1 MLPGSIPQRQIMFKK
16 RYTAP
21 QLLGVFFLSLG
32 VFSGGTYYLMKNW
45 IGDPG
50 ALFQIV
56 RTMHLIQ
63 RHYVG
68 ETDRKKIYDGALKG
82 MVGVL
87 NDPYSSYLDNQDFEA
102 LSTMT
107 EGHFGGVGMVMG
119 LRKDNQFVV
128 VSPIEDTPAY
138 KAGIKAG
145 DILLKIDG
153 EDLSGQSLNEVVKKI
168 RGQDGSQVTLTLKR
182 GSEEAKDITVTRSD
196 IKLKSVYGRMD
207 GDGIGYI
214 RVTNFNEDTDKDFGE
229 KLQQLRDQGMK
240 ALVLDLR
247 DNPGGLL
254 ESGVGVARYLVPKGP
269 IVSVTD
275 KDGNTQTESSS
286 LEKVDFPLAVLV
298 NHGTAS
304 AAEIVSGAIQ
314 DTGSGKLFGV
324 KTYGKGVV
332 QNIFLLSNQ
341 TAVKLTVAR
350 YYTPSGK
357 SIDKVGITPDEVVEA
372 AGEEG
377 ANQLQAAENYLRQQL
392 QQ

>member
-1 MLPGSIPQRQIMFKK
+1 MFKK
-16 RYTAP
+16 KYTAP
-21 QLLGVFFLSLG
+21 QMLGVFFLSLG
-32 VFSGGTYYLMKNW
+32 VFSGGTYYLIKDW
-45 IGDPG
+45 IGDPD

-68 ETDRKKIYDGALKG
+68 ETDRKAIYDGALKG
-82 MVGVL
+82 MVKVL
-87 NDPYSSYLDNQDFEA
+87 NDPYSSYLDNQDFAA

-119 LRKDNQFVV
+119 QQKDGRFVV
-128 VSPIEDTPAY
+128 VSPIEDTPAFQ
-138 KAGIKAG
+138 AGIRAG

-153 EDLSGQSLNEVVKKI
+153 NDLSGQNLNQVVKQI
-168 RGQDGSQVTLTLKR
+168 RGEDGSQVTLTLQR
-182 GSEEAKDITVTRSD
+182 GDEAPRDITITRSD

-207 GDGIGYI
+207 EDHIGYI
-214 RVTNFNEDTDKDFGE
+214 RVTNFNEDTARDFGA
-229 KLQQLRDQGMK
+229 KLQKLKEQGME

-275 KDGNTQTESSS
+275 KDGNTQTESST
-286 LEKVDFPLAVLV
+286 LESVGFPLAVLV

-314 DTGSGKLFGV
+314 DTGSGRLFGR

-332 QNIFLLSNQ
+332 QNIFLLSNK

-350 YYTPSGK
+350 YYTPSGR
-357 SIDKVGITPDEVVEA
+357 SIDKVGITPDQVVEA
-372 AGEEG
+372 TDEEG
-377 ANQLQAAENYLRQQL
+377 TNQLQAAEAYLRSQL
-392 QQ
+392 QNN

>member
-1 MLPGSIPQRQIMFKK
+1 MFKK

-68 ETDRKKIYDGALKG
+68 ETDRKKIYDGSLKG

-350 YYTPSGK
+350 YYTPSGR

>member
-1 MLPGSIPQRQIMFKK
+1 MFKK

-269 IVSVTD
+269 IVSVND

-350 YYTPSGK
+350 YYTPSGR

>member
-1 MLPGSIPQRQIMFKK
+1 MFKK
-16 RYTAP
+16 RYTTP

-145 DILLKIDG
+145 DILLKING
-153 EDLSGQSLNEVVKKI
+153 EDLSGQSLDEVVKKI

-214 RVTNFNEDTDKDFGE
+214 RVTNFNEDTDKDFGA
-229 KLQQLRDQGMK
+229 KLQELRDQGMK

-275 KDGNTQTESSS
+275 KDENTQTESSS

-350 YYTPSGK
+350 YYTPSGR

-372 AGEEG
+372 TGEEG

>member
-1 MLPGSIPQRQIMFKK
+1 MFKK
-16 RYTAP
+16 KYTAP
-21 QLLGVFFLSLG
+21 QMLGVFFLSLG
-32 VFSGGTYYLMKNW
+32 VFSGGTYYLIKDW

-68 ETDRKKIYDGALKG
+68 ETDRKAIYDGALKG
-82 MVGVL
+82 MVKVL
-87 NDPYSSYLDNQDFEA
+87 NDPYSSYLDNQDFAA

-119 LRKDNQFVV
+119 QQKDGRFVV
-128 VSPIEDTPAY
+128 VSPIEDTPAFQ
-138 KAGIKAG
+138 AGIKAG

-153 EDLSGQSLNEVVKKI
+153 NDLSGQNLNQVVKQI
-168 RGQDGSQVTLTLKR
+168 RGEDGSQVTLTLQR
-182 GSEEAKDITVTRSD
+182 GNEEPKDITVTRSD

-207 GDGIGYI
+207 KEHIGYI
-214 RVTNFNEDTDKDFGE
+214 RVTNFNEDTARDFGA
-229 KLQQLRDQGMK
+229 KLQELKEQGME

-275 KDGNTQTESSS
+275 KDGNTQTESST
-286 LEKVDFPLAVLV
+286 LESVGFPLAVLV

-314 DTGSGKLFGV
+314 DTGSGRLFGG

-332 QNIFLLSNQ
+332 QNIFLLSNK

-350 YYTPSGK
+350 YYTPSGR
-357 SIDKVGITPDEVVEA
+357 SIDKVGITPDQVVEA
-372 AGEEG
+372 TDEEG
-377 ANQLQAAENYLRQQL
+377 TNQLEAAEAYLRSQL
-392 QQ
+392 QNN

>member
-1 MLPGSIPQRQIMFKK
+1 MFKK
-16 RYTAP
+16 KYTAP
-21 QLLGVFFLSLG
+21 QMLGVFFLSLG
-32 VFSGGTYYLMKNW
+32 VFSGGTYYLIKDW

-68 ETDRKKIYDGALKG
+68 ETDRKAIYDGALKG
-82 MVGVL
+82 MVKVL
-87 NDPYSSYLDNQDFEA
+87 NDPYSSYLDNQDFAA

-119 LRKDNQFVV
+119 QQKDGRFVV
-128 VSPIEDTPAY
+128 VSPIEDTPAFQ
-138 KAGIKAG
+138 AGIRAG

-153 EDLSGQSLNEVVKKI
+153 NDLSGQNLNQVVKQI
-168 RGQDGSQVTLTLKR
+168 RGEDGSQVALTLQR
-182 GSEEAKDITVTRSD
+182 GDEAPRDITITRSD

-207 GDGIGYI
+207 EDHIGYI
-214 RVTNFNEDTDKDFGE
+214 RVTNFNEDTARDFGA
-229 KLQQLRDQGMK
+229 KLQELKEQGME

-275 KDGNTQTESSS
+275 KDGNTQTESST
-286 LEKVDFPLAVLV
+286 LESVGFPLAVLV

-314 DTGSGKLFGV
+314 DTGSGRLFGG

-332 QNIFLLSNQ
+332 QNIFLLSNK

-350 YYTPSGK
+350 YYTPSGR
-357 SIDKVGITPDEVVEA
+357 SIDKVGITPDQVVEA
-372 AGEEG
+372 TDEEG
-377 ANQLQAAENYLRQQL
+377 TNQLQAAEAYLRSQL
-392 QQ
+392 QNN

>member
-1 MLPGSIPQRQIMFKK
+1 MFKK

-21 QLLGVFFLSLG
+21 QMLGVFFLSLG

-63 RHYVG
+63 EHYVG
-68 ETDRKKIYDGALKG
+68 ETDRKAIYDGALKG

-87 NDPYSSYLDNQDFEA
+87 NDPYSTYLDNQDFQA

-107 EGHFGGVGMVMG
+107 EGHFGGGGMVMG
-119 LRKDNQFVV
+119 QKKDSQFVV
-128 VSPIEDTPAY
+128 VAPIEDTPAY

-153 EDLSGQSLNEVVKKI
+153 EDLSGQTLNQVVKKI

-182 GSEEAKDITVTRSD
+182 GEEEPRDVTVTRSD
-196 IKLKSVYGRMD
+196 IKLKSVYSRMEEN
-207 GDGIGYI
+207 GIGYI
-214 RVTNFNEDTDKDFGE
+214 RVTNFNEDTGKDFGAS
-229 KLQQLRDQGMK
+229 LQDLRDKGMK

-254 ESGVGVARYLVPKGP
+254 ESGVEVARYLVPKGP

-314 DTGSGKLFGV
+314 DTGSGKIFGV

-332 QNIFLLSNQ
+332 QNIFLLSNK

-350 YYTPSGK
+350 YYTPSGR
-357 SIDKVGITPDEVVEA
+357 SIDKVGIEPDQVVEA
-372 AGEEG
+372 ANEEG
-377 ANQLQAAENYLRQQL
+377 SNQLQAAEAYLRQQL

>member
-1 MLPGSIPQRQIMFKK
+1 MFKK

-68 ETDRKKIYDGALKG
+68 ETDREKIYDGALKG

-87 NDPYSSYLDNQDFEA
+87 NDPYSTYLDNQDFQA

-119 LRKDNQFVV
+119 MRKDNQFVV

-153 EDLSGQSLNEVVKKI
+153 EDLSGQSLEEVVKKI

-229 KLQQLRDQGMK
+229 KLQELRDQGMK

-286 LEKVDFPLAVLV
+286 LEKVEFPLAVLV

-332 QNIFLLSNQ
+332 QNVFLLSNR

-350 YYTPSGK
+350 YYTPSGR
-357 SIDKVGITPDEVVEA
+357 SIDKVGITPDQVVEA
-372 AGEEG
+372 TGEDG

>member
-1 MLPGSIPQRQIMFKK
+1 MFKK

-229 KLQQLRDQGMK
+229 KLQQLRNQGMK

-350 YYTPSGK
+350 YYTPSGR

>member
-1 MLPGSIPQRQIMFKK
+1 MFKK

-56 RTMHLIQ
+56 RNMHLIQ

-128 VSPIEDTPAY
+128 GSPIEDTPAY

>member
-1 MLPGSIPQRQIMFKK
+1 MFKK
-16 RYTAP
+16 KYTAP
-21 QLLGVFFLSLG
+21 QMLGVFFLSLG
-32 VFSGGTYYLMKNW
+32 VFSGGTYYLIKDW

-68 ETDRKKIYDGALKG
+68 ETDRKAIYDGALKG
-82 MVGVL
+82 MVKVL
-87 NDPYSSYLDNQDFEA
+87 NDPYSSYLDNQDFAA

-119 LRKDNQFVV
+119 QQKDGRFVV
-128 VSPIEDTPAY
+128 VSPIEDTPAFQ
-138 KAGIKAG
+138 AGIKAG

-153 EDLSGQSLNEVVKKI
+153 NDLSGQNLNQVVKQI
-168 RGQDGSQVTLTLKR
+168 RGEDGSQVTLTLQR
-182 GSEEAKDITVTRSD
+182 GNEEPKDITVTRSD

-207 GDGIGYI
+207 EGHIGYI
-214 RVTNFNEDTDKDFGE
+214 RVTNFNEDTARDFGA
-229 KLQQLRDQGMK
+229 KLQELKEQGME

-275 KDGNTQTESSS
+275 KDGNTQTESST
-286 LEKVDFPLAVLV
+286 LESVGFPLAVLV

-314 DTGSGKLFGV
+314 DTGSGRLFGG

-332 QNIFLLSNQ
+332 QNIFLLSNK

-350 YYTPSGK
+350 YYTPSGR
-357 SIDKVGITPDEVVEA
+357 SIDKVGITPDQVVEA
-372 AGEEG
+372 TDEEG
-377 ANQLQAAENYLRQQL
+377 TNQLEAAEAYLRSQL
-392 QQ
+392 QNN

>member
-1 MLPGSIPQRQIMFKK
+1 MFKK

-254 ESGVGVARYLVPKGP
+254 ESGVGVVRYLVPKGP

-341 TAVKLTVAR
+341 TAVKLTVGR
-350 YYTPSGK
+350 YYTPSGR

>member
-1 MLPGSIPQRQIMFKK
+1 MFKK
-16 RYTAP
+16 KYTAP
-21 QLLGVFFLSLG
+21 QMLGVFFLSLG
-32 VFSGGTYYLMKNW
+32 VFSGGTYYLIKDW

-68 ETDRKKIYDGALKG
+68 ETDRKAIYDGALKG
-82 MVGVL
+82 MVKVL
-87 NDPYSSYLDNQDFEA
+87 NDPYSSYLDNQDFAA

-119 LRKDNQFVV
+119 QQKDGRFVV
-128 VSPIEDTPAY
+128 VSPIEDTPAFQ
-138 KAGIKAG
+138 AGIRAG

-153 EDLSGQSLNEVVKKI
+153 NDLSGQNLNQVVKQI
-168 RGQDGSQVTLTLKR
+168 RGEDGSQVTLTLQR
-182 GSEEAKDITVTRSD
+182 GDEALRDITITRSD

-207 GDGIGYI
+207 EDHIGYI
-214 RVTNFNEDTDKDFGE
+214 RVTNFNEDTARDFGA
-229 KLQQLRDQGMK
+229 KLQKLKEQGME

-275 KDGNTQTESSS
+275 KDGNTQTESST
-286 LEKVDFPLAVLV
+286 LESVGFPLAVLV

-314 DTGSGKLFGV
+314 DTGSGRLFGG

-332 QNIFLLSNQ
+332 QNIFLLSNK

-350 YYTPSGK
+350 YYTPSGR
-357 SIDKVGITPDEVVEA
+357 SIDKVGITPDQVVEA
-372 AGEEG
+372 TDEEG
-377 ANQLQAAENYLRQQL
+377 TNQLQAAEAYLRSQL
-392 QQ
+392 QNN

>member
-1 MLPGSIPQRQIMFKK
+1 MFKK

-68 ETDRKKIYDGALKG
+68 ETDREKIYDGALKG

-87 NDPYSSYLDNQDFEA
+87 NDPYSTYLDNQDFQA

-119 LRKDNQFVV
+119 MRKDNQFVV

-153 EDLSGQSLNEVVKKI
+153 EDLSGQSLEEVVKKI

-229 KLQQLRDQGMK
+229 KIQELRDQGMK

-286 LEKVDFPLAVLV
+286 LEKVEFPLAVLV

-332 QNIFLLSNQ
+332 QNVFLLSNR

-350 YYTPSGK
+350 YYTPSGR

-372 AGEEG
+372 AGEDG

>member
-1 MLPGSIPQRQIMFKK
+1 MFKK
-16 RYTAP
+16 RYTTP

-32 VFSGGTYYLMKNW
+32 VFSSGTYYLMKNW

-214 RVTNFNEDTDKDFGE
+214 RVTNFNEDTDKDFGA
-229 KLQQLRDQGMK
+229 KLQELRDQGMK

-350 YYTPSGK
+350 YYTPSGR

-372 AGEEG
+372 TGEEG
-377 ANQLQAAENYLRQQL
+377 ANQLQAAEIYLRQQL

>member
-1 MLPGSIPQRQIMFKK
+1 MFKK

-87 NDPYSSYLDNQDFEA
+87 NDPYSSYLDNQDFEV

-350 YYTPSGK
+350 YYTPSGR

>member
-1 MLPGSIPQRQIMFKK
+1 MFKK
-16 RYTAP
+16 KYTAP
-21 QLLGVFFLSLG
+21 QMLGVFFLSLG
-32 VFSGGTYYLMKNW
+32 VFSGGTYYLIKDW

-68 ETDRKKIYDGALKG
+68 ETDRKAIYDGALKG
-82 MVGVL
+82 MVKVL
-87 NDPYSSYLDNQDFEA
+87 NDPYSSYLDNQDFAA
-102 LSTMT
+102 LSTLT

-119 LRKDNQFVV
+119 QQKDGRFVV
-128 VSPIEDTPAY
+128 VSPIEDTPAFQ
-138 KAGIKAG
+138 AGIKAG

-153 EDLSGQSLNEVVKKI
+153 NDLSGQNLNQVVKQI
-168 RGQDGSQVTLTLKR
+168 RGEDGSQVTLTLQR
-182 GSEEAKDITVTRSD
+182 GNEEPKDITVTRSD

-207 GDGIGYI
+207 EGHIGYI
-214 RVTNFNEDTDKDFGE
+214 RVTNFNEDTAKDFGA
-229 KLQQLRDQGMK
+229 KLQELKDQGME

-275 KDGNTQTESSS
+275 KDGNTQTESST
-286 LEKVDFPLAVLV
+286 LESVGFPLAVLV

-314 DTGSGKLFGV
+314 DTGSGRLFGG

-332 QNIFLLSNQ
+332 QNIFLLSNK

-350 YYTPSGK
+350 YYTPSGR
-357 SIDKVGITPDEVVEA
+357 SIDKVGITPDQVVEA
-372 AGEEG
+372 TDEEG
-377 ANQLQAAENYLRQQL
+377 TNQLQAAEAYLRSQL
-392 QQ
+392 QNN

>member
-1 MLPGSIPQRQIMFKK
+1 MFKK
-16 RYTAP
+16 KYTAP
-21 QLLGVFFLSLG
+21 QMLGVFFLSLG
-32 VFSGGTYYLMKNW
+32 VFSGGTYYLIKDW

-68 ETDRKKIYDGALKG
+68 ETDRKAIYDGALKG
-82 MVGVL
+82 MVKVL
-87 NDPYSSYLDNQDFEA
+87 NDPYSSYLDNQDFAA

-119 LRKDNQFVV
+119 QQKDGRFVV
-128 VSPIEDTPAY
+128 VSPIEDTPAFQ
-138 KAGIKAG
+138 AGIRAG

-153 EDLSGQSLNEVVKKI
+153 NDLSGQNLNQVVKQI
-168 RGQDGSQVTLTLKR
+168 RGEDGSQVTLTLQR
-182 GSEEAKDITVTRSD
+182 GDEAPRDITITRSD

-207 GDGIGYI
+207 EDHIGYI
-214 RVTNFNEDTDKDFGE
+214 RVTNFNEDTARDFGV
-229 KLQQLRDQGMK
+229 KLQELKEQGME

-275 KDGNTQTESSS
+275 KDGNTQTESST
-286 LEKVDFPLAVLV
+286 LESVGFPLAVLV

-314 DTGSGKLFGV
+314 DTGSGRLFGG

-332 QNIFLLSNQ
+332 QNIFLLSNK

-350 YYTPSGK
+350 YYTPSGR
-357 SIDKVGITPDEVVEA
+357 SIDKVGITPDQVVEA
-372 AGEEG
+372 TDEEG
-377 ANQLQAAENYLRQQL
+377 TNQLQAAEAYLRSQL
-392 QQ
+392 QNN

>member
-1 MLPGSIPQRQIMFKK
+1 MFKK

-145 DILLKIDG
+145 YILLKIDG

-350 YYTPSGK
+350 YYTPSGR

>member
-1 MLPGSIPQRQIMFKK
+1 MFKK
-16 RYTAP
+16 RYTAS

-350 YYTPSGK
+350 YYTPSGR

>member
-1 MLPGSIPQRQIMFKK
+1 MFKK

-240 ALVLDLR
+240 ALALDLR

-350 YYTPSGK
+350 YYTPSGR

>member
-1 MLPGSIPQRQIMFKK
+1 MFKK

-56 RTMHLIQ
+56 RTMYLIQ

-107 EGHFGGVGMVMG
+107 EGYFGGVGMVMG

-229 KLQQLRDQGMK
+229 KLQQLRNQGMK

-350 YYTPSGK
+350 YYTPSGR

-392 QQ
+392 RQ

>member
-1 MLPGSIPQRQIMFKK
+1 MFKK
-16 RYTAP
+16 KYTAP
-21 QLLGVFFLSLG
+21 QMLGVFFLSLG
-32 VFSGGTYYLMKNW
+32 VFSGGTYYLIKDW

-68 ETDRKKIYDGALKG
+68 ETDRKDIYDGALKG
-82 MVGVL
+82 MVKVL
-87 NDPYSSYLDNQDFEA
+87 NDPYSSYLDNQDFAA

-119 LRKDNQFVV
+119 QQKDGRFVV
-128 VSPIEDTPAY
+128 VSPIEDTPAFQ
-138 KAGIKAG
+138 AGIKAG

-153 EDLSGQSLNEVVKKI
+153 NDLSGQNLNQVVKQI
-168 RGQDGSQVTLTLKR
+168 RGEDGSQVTLTLQR
-182 GSEEAKDITVTRSD
+182 GDEAPRDITITRSD

-207 GDGIGYI
+207 EGHIGYI
-214 RVTNFNEDTDKDFGE
+214 RVTNFNEDTARDFGA
-229 KLQQLRDQGMK
+229 KLQELKEQGME

-275 KDGNTQTESSS
+275 KDGNTQTESST
-286 LEKVDFPLAVLV
+286 LESVGFPLAVLV

-314 DTGSGKLFGV
+314 DTGSGRLFGG

-332 QNIFLLSNQ
+332 QNIFLLSNK

-350 YYTPSGK
+350 YYTPSGR
-357 SIDKVGITPDEVVEA
+357 SIDKVGITPDQVVEA
-372 AGEEG
+372 TDEEG
-377 ANQLQAAENYLRQQL
+377 TNQLQAAEAYLRSQL
-392 QQ
+392 QNN

>member
-1 MLPGSIPQRQIMFKK
+1 MFKK

-214 RVTNFNEDTDKDFGE
+214 RVTNFNEDTDKDFGA
-229 KLQQLRDQGMK
+229 KLQELRDQGMK

-350 YYTPSGK
+350 YYTPSGR

-372 AGEEG
+372 TGEEG

>member
-1 MLPGSIPQRQIMFKK
+1 MFKK
-16 RYTAP
+16 KYTAP
-21 QLLGVFFLSLG
+21 QMLGVFFLSLG
-32 VFSGGTYYLMKNW
+32 VFSGGTYYLIKDW

-68 ETDRKKIYDGALKG
+68 ETDRKAIYDGALKG
-82 MVGVL
+82 MVKVL
-87 NDPYSSYLDNQDFEA
+87 NDPYSSYLDNQDFAA

-119 LRKDNQFVV
+119 QQKDGRFVV
-128 VSPIEDTPAY
+128 VSPIEDTPAFQ
-138 KAGIKAG
+138 AGIKAG

-153 EDLSGQSLNEVVKKI
+153 NDLSGQNLNQVVKQI
-168 RGQDGSQVTLTLKR
+168 RGEDGSQVTLTLQR
-182 GSEEAKDITVTRSD
+182 GNEEPKDITVTRSD

-207 GDGIGYI
+207 EGHIGYI
-214 RVTNFNEDTDKDFGE
+214 RVTNFNEDTAKDFGA
-229 KLQQLRDQGMK
+229 KLQELKDQGME

-275 KDGNTQTESSS
+275 KDGNTQTESST
-286 LEKVDFPLAVLV
+286 LESVGFPLAVLV

-314 DTGSGKLFGV
+314 DTGSGRLFGG

-332 QNIFLLSNQ
+332 QNIFLLSNK

-350 YYTPSGK
+350 YYTPSGR
-357 SIDKVGITPDEVVEA
+357 SIDKVGITPDQVVEA
-372 AGEEG
+372 TDEEG
-377 ANQLQAAENYLRQQL
+377 TNQLQAAEAYLRSQL
-392 QQ
+392 QNN

>member
-1 MLPGSIPQRQIMFKK
+1 M
-16 RYTAP
+16 
-21 QLLGVFFLSLG
+21 
-32 VFSGGTYYLMKNW
+32 
-45 IGDPG
+45 
-50 ALFQIV
+50 
-56 RTMHLIQ
+56 
-63 RHYVG
+63 
-68 ETDRKKIYDGALKG
+68 
-82 MVGVL
+82 
-87 NDPYSSYLDNQDFEA
+87 
-102 LSTMT
+102 
-107 EGHFGGVGMVMG
+107 
-119 LRKDNQFVV
+119 
-128 VSPIEDTPAY
+128 
-138 KAGIKAG
+138 
-145 DILLKIDG
+145 
-153 EDLSGQSLNEVVKKI
+153 
-168 RGQDGSQVTLTLKR
+168 
-182 GSEEAKDITVTRSD
+182 
-196 IKLKSVYGRMD
+196 
-207 GDGIGYI
+207 
-214 RVTNFNEDTDKDFGE
+214 TNFNEDTDKDFGA
-229 KLQQLRDQGMK
+229 KLQELRDQGMK

-332 QNIFLLSNQ
+332 QNVFLLSNQ

-350 YYTPSGK
+350 YYTPSGR

-372 AGEEG
+372 ASEDG
-377 ANQLQAAENYLRQQL
+377 ANQLQAAERYLRQQL

>member
-1 MLPGSIPQRQIMFKK
+1 MFKK
-16 RYTAP
+16 KYTAP
-21 QLLGVFFLSLG
+21 QMLGVFFLSLG
-32 VFSGGTYYLMKNW
+32 VFSGGTYYLIKDW

-68 ETDRKKIYDGALKG
+68 ETDRKAIYDGALKG
-82 MVGVL
+82 MVKVL
-87 NDPYSSYLDNQDFEA
+87 NDPYSSYLDNQDFAA

-119 LRKDNQFVV
+119 QQKDGRFVV
-128 VSPIEDTPAY
+128 VSPIEDTPAFQ
-138 KAGIKAG
+138 AGIKAG

-153 EDLSGQSLNEVVKKI
+153 NDLSGQNLNQVVKQI
-168 RGQDGSQVTLTLKR
+168 RGEDGSQVTLTLQR
-182 GSEEAKDITVTRSD
+182 GNEEPKNITVTRSD

-207 GDGIGYI
+207 EGHIGYI
-214 RVTNFNEDTDKDFGE
+214 RVTNFNEDTAKDFGA
-229 KLQQLRDQGMK
+229 KLQELKDQGME

-275 KDGNTQTESSS
+275 KDGNTQTESST
-286 LEKVDFPLAVLV
+286 LESVGFPLAVLV

-314 DTGSGKLFGV
+314 DTGSGRLFGG

-332 QNIFLLSNQ
+332 QNIFLLSNK

-350 YYTPSGK
+350 YYTPSGR
-357 SIDKVGITPDEVVEA
+357 SIDKVGITPDQVVEA
-372 AGEEG
+372 TDEEG
-377 ANQLQAAENYLRQQL
+377 TNQLQAAEAYLRSQL
-392 QQ
+392 QNN

>member
-1 MLPGSIPQRQIMFKK
+1 MFKK

-182 GSEEAKDITVTRSD
+182 SSEEAKDITVTRSD

-350 YYTPSGK
+350 YYTPSGR

>member
-1 MLPGSIPQRQIMFKK
+1 MFKK

-350 YYTPSGK
+350 YYTSSGR

>member
-1 MLPGSIPQRQIMFKK
+1 MFKK

-128 VSPIEDTPAY
+128 VSPAY

-214 RVTNFNEDTDKDFGE
+214 RVTNFNEDTDKDFGA
-229 KLQQLRDQGMK
+229 KLQELRDQGMK

-350 YYTPSGK
+350 YYTPSGR

>member
-1 MLPGSIPQRQIMFKK
+1 MFKK
-16 RYTAP
+16 KYTAP
-21 QLLGVFFLSLG
+21 QMLGVFFLSLG

-45 IGDPG
+45 IGDPA

-68 ETDRKKIYDGALKG
+68 ETDRKAIYDGALKG
-82 MVGVL
+82 MVKVL
-87 NDPYSSYLDNQDFEA
+87 NDPYSSYLDNQDFAA

-119 LRKDNQFVV
+119 QQKDGKFVV
-128 VSPIEDTPAY
+128 VSPIEDTPAFR
-138 KAGIKAG
+138 AGIKAG
-145 DILLKIDG
+145 DVLLKIDG
-153 EDLSGQSLNEVVKKI
+153 NDLTGQNLNQVVKQI
-168 RGQDGSQVTLTLKR
+168 RGEDGSQVTLTLQR
-182 GSEEAKDITVTRSD
+182 GDEEPKDMTVTRSD

-207 GDGIGYI
+207 ETHIGYI
-214 RVTNFNEDTDKDFGE
+214 RVTNFNEDTAKDFGA
-229 KLQQLRDQGMK
+229 KLQELKDQGME

-275 KDGNTQTESSS
+275 KDGNTQTESST
-286 LEKVDFPLAVLV
+286 LEKVEFPLAVLV
-298 NHGTAS
+298 NNGTAS

-332 QNIFLLSNQ
+332 QNIFLLSNK
-341 TAVKLTVAR
+341 TAVKLTVAK
-350 YYTPSGK
+350 YYTPSGR
-357 SIDKVGITPDEVVEA
+357 SIDKVGITPDVVVEA
-372 AGEEG
+372 ADEEG
-377 ANQLQAAENYLRQQL
+377 TNQLQAAEAYLRSQL
-392 QQ
+392 RDNN